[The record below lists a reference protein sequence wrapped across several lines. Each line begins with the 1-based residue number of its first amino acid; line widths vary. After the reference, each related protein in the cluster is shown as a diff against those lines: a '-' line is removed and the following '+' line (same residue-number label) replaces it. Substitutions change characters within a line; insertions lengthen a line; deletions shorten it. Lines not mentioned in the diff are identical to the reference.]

1 MKIGI
6 LGGTGKLGLACAT
19 RAFRHGH
26 KVVIGSRYAEK
37 AIDAA
42 KTVSEGIVGTTN
54 VEAAAWCDAAFIS
67 VPYSGHRALLEP
79 LKQVLDHKLV
89 IDATVPIDPANI
101 FQIKTESGKSAAEEA
116 AAIVA
121 GANVFAAFQT
131 ISHRILRQPDLQ
143 HDVLVVGAPQRK
155 SEVMEWIRSMQLR
168 PIDAGPIEV
177 AGHLERM
184 TVLLLSINKANKV
197 KESGIKITG
206 I

>member
-1 MKIGI
+1 MP
-6 LGGTGKLGLACAT
+6 
-19 RAFRHGH
+19 
-26 KVVIGSRYAEK
+26 YA
-37 AIDAA
+37 A
-42 KTVSEGIVGTTN
+42 
-54 VEAAAWCDAAFIS
+54 
-67 VPYSGHRALLEP
+67 HRTLLEP
-79 LKQVLDHKLV
+79 LKEPLDHKLI

-101 FQIKTESGKSAAEEA
+101 LQIKTESGKSAAEEA

-143 HDVLVVGAPQRK
+143 HDVLVAGGSQRK
-155 SEVMEWIRSMQLR
+155 SGVMDLIRSMQLN

-184 TVLLLSINKANKV
+184 TVLLLSINKANKI